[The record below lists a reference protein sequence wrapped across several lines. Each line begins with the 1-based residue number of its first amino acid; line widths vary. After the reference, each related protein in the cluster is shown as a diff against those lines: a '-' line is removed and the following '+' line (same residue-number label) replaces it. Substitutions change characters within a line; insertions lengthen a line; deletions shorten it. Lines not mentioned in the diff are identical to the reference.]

1 MLDEKSMTGLY
12 NGCISG
18 VSFFIIVSIYDY
30 IQFLKEKNKI
40 LEEKNKYSMDENE
53 YLKYEINKHI
63 YIIGDKDKIISDLK
77 EELAKIRK
85 KRSRDK
91 IIIEYEDN

>member
-1 MLDEKSMTGLY
+1 MLNILDEKSMMGLY
-12 NGCISG
+12 QGGISG

-30 IQFLKEKNKI
+30 VQNLKEKNKI

-53 YLKYEINKHI
+53 YLKYEINKHMC
-63 YIIGDKDKIISDLK
+63 IIGELR

-85 KRSRDK
+85 RKARDK
-91 IIIEYEDN
+91 IIIEYEDSS